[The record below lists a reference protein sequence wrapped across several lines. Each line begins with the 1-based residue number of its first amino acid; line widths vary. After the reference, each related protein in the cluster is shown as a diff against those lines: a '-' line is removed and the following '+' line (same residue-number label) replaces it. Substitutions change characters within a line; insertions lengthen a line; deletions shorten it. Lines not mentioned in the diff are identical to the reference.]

1 MRIQE
6 SRASL
11 GEIWK
16 SRASLWGNTGGQLW
30 DLGRFRCGSHQRPSH
45 CHAEDTNATTARY
58 SISHNVYYVQDAE
71 GVAGT
76 ALASPP
82 VPVAAWSLIVR
93 DRNLTGPWAGF
104 SFKAG
109 RLVTP
114 EGRELEPQDLAW
126 LSLTAAQAQEWR
138 RMMGE
143 LRGDPRSGHRRNR
156 CSTKAARNSFPAVPA
171 EVIEVA
177 TLMARRQERL
187 SRVMA
192 GPDAEPPAAVLPVPG
207 PKRRQRV

>member
-1 MRIQE
+1 MLQTHPWRRSEQ
-6 SRASL
+6 A
-11 GEIWK
+11 GK
-16 SRASLWGNTGGQLW
+16 SQPKAAAIAGSCRRTGSGQY
-30 DLGRFRCGSHQRPSH
+30 R
-45 CHAEDTNATTARY
+45 
-58 SISHNVYYVQDAE
+58 ISHNVYYVQAAA
-71 GVAGT
+71 GLAGT
-76 ALASPP
+76 PLASPP
-82 VPVAAWSLIVR
+82 GPTAAWSLIVR

-143 LRGDPRSGHRRNR
+143 LSGKSADSKPRNR
-156 CSTKAARNSFPAVPA
+156 CRTKLSSGAFAAVTA
-171 EVIEVA
+171 EVVTLR
-177 TLMARRQERL
+177 TLMANRKKR
-187 SRVMA
+187 SAVVIA
-192 GPDAEPPAAVLPVPG
+192 GPDAEPPAGVLPVPG